1 MPKIVFTAHAR
12 GKFTFFKRHKIV
24 IHKNQVVQSI
34 IKGNITDTSEYP
46 KIQTAARFDKD
57 HSLITIYR
65 KDEKSITV
73 ITFWIAE
80 KGRYESKI
88 Q

>member
-1 MPKIVFTAHAR
+1 MTACIQN
-12 GKFTFFKRHKIV
+12 G
-24 IHKNQVVQSI
+24 QV
-34 IKGNITDTSEYP
+34 TDTSEYP
-46 KIQTAARFDKD
+46 IIQSAVEFDKE

-65 KDEKSITV
+65 KDTEDLVI

>member
-1 MPKIVFTAHAR
+1 MPRTIFTAHAK
-12 GKFTFFKRHKIV
+12 GKFAFFKRHKIIVRKKQV
-24 IHKNQVVQSI
+24 INCIQ
-34 IKGNITDTSEYP
+34 KGQITDTSEYP
-46 KIQTAARFDKD
+46 KLQNTTEFDEE

-65 KDEKSITV
+65 KDEDKIV
-73 ITFWIAE
+73 IITFWIAE